1 MLSSIDA
8 VCVVCRVPRVVLEPL
23 PRKKKPVAKKDAG
36 GAKKAP
42 APKKAPVPT
51 TSTTEQPSMS
61 PSAGQAPA
69 AEPKGPAPPPSTTA
83 DECKTKLGGDQVV
96 DASVQAQPGEE
107 EPAPPATTTTA
118 ASETEQVDTA
128 TATAMATKR
137 GGKKKTGTKKER
149 TLLPMSNNAL
159 QSRQQQVEVC
169 KAIAREMFKHQTQ
182 NAAET
187 DDDVYHRPTTQP
199 TDEEAE
205 AQPVP
210 PSSGPTKGHLQEANL
225 FMGDKEALDLL
236 QAEGTSPSAWRANV
250 ISFSYAV
257 FVCGKA
263 QRNRRAEIGRAPPC
277 WPCGRATWAPRFVRR
292 FRRTY
297 VGPTPA

>member
-1 MLSSIDA
+1 
-8 VCVVCRVPRVVLEPL
+8 
-23 PRKKKPVAKKDAG
+23 
-36 GAKKAP
+36 
-42 APKKAPVPT
+42 
-51 TSTTEQPSMS
+51 MS
-61 PSAGQAPA
+61 PSADQAAA

-83 DECKTKLGGDQVV
+83 DECKTELGGDQVA
-96 DASVQAQPGEE
+96 DAPVQAQVGEE

-118 ASETEQVDTA
+118 AAETEQVDTA
-128 TATAMATKR
+128 TATATATKR

-187 DDDVYHRPTTQP
+187 DDDVDVYHRPTPQP

-205 AQPVP
+205 AQPVA
-210 PSSGPTKGHLQEANL
+210 PSPGPTKGHLQEANL

-236 QAEGTSPSAWRANV
+236 QAEGTSSSAWRQIV
-250 ISFSYAV
+250 ISFAYAV
-257 FVCGKA
+257 FVCDQA

-297 VGPTPA
+297 VRPRPA